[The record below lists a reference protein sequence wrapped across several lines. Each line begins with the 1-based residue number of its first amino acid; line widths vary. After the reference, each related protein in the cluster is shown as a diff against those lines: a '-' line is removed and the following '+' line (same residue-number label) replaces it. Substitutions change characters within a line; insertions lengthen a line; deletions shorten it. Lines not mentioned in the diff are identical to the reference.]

1 MKSVLISAGH
11 GGSDPGATGNGY
23 IESTLALKLRDRV
36 YKHLV
41 AFRVDVLR
49 DGNEG
54 ENNSLRKAISIC
66 RIVDIGV
73 ELHFNGST
81 NESAT
86 GVEALSKPENM
97 ELAQKLCYAV
107 TSSTGLCVRGNDLGW
122 KSDSSGQHHRLGFCE
137 AGGIILE
144 VCFITN
150 KDDMKLYVENK
161 LQVALEIAKVLNRY
175 VRK

>member
-11 GGSDPGATGNGY
+11 GGNDSGATGNGY
-23 IESTLALKLRDRV
+23 IEATLALKLRDRI
-36 YKHLV
+36 YNHLV
-41 AFRVDVLR
+41 EFGIDVLR

-54 ENNSLRKAISIC
+54 ENKDLNKAISIC
-66 RIVDIGV
+66 KLVDIGV
-73 ELHFNGST
+73 ELHFNASA
-81 NESAT
+81 NETAT
-86 GVEALSKPENM
+86 GVEVLCKLDKK
-97 ELAQKLCYAV
+97 ELAQKLCYAI
-107 TSSTGLCVRGNDLGW
+107 TSATGLRVRGNNLGW